1 MIMEVYSR
9 GGCCYLTGALYRGE
23 GFVVVG
29 VQRVWTQFTLQ
40 ENLLAAGVA
49 PNSERG
55 QVDCQVVPR
64 LLRTHTHTH
73 DMYYNTG
80 ATTRNSD
87 ILRFVFF

>member
-1 MIMEVYSR
+1 MEVYSR

-64 LLRTHTHTH
+64 LLRTHTHTICITKQGRQH
-73 DMYYNTG
+73 EIVIY
-80 ATTRNSD
+80 
-87 ILRFVFF
+87 